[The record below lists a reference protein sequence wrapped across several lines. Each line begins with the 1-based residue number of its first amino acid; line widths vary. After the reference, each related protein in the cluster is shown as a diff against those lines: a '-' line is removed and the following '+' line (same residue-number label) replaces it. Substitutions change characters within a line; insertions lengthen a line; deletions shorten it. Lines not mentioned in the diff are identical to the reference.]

1 MEILISPARVKLGN
15 NFCKKSLET
24 SMATTIEDKTLLVLI
39 SIHCP
44 FHGNGDSLTERE
56 VAISL
61 WGETAITSS
70 PSTDEK
76 VLSCFIFS
84 PFSSDLLCC
93 RGGGVTFP
101 FTQFIDFCA

>member
-1 MEILISPARVKLGN
+1 
-15 NFCKKSLET
+15 
-24 SMATTIEDKTLLVLI
+24 MATTTEDKTLLVLI
-39 SIHCP
+39 SIH
-44 FHGNGDSLTERE
+44 SLTERAVE
-56 VAISL
+56 ISL

>member
-1 MEILISPARVKLGN
+1 
-15 NFCKKSLET
+15 
-24 SMATTIEDKTLLVLI
+24 MATTTEDKTLLVLI
-39 SIHCP
+39 SIH
-44 FHGNGDSLTERE
+44 SLTERAVE
-56 VAISL
+56 ISL

-93 RGGGVTFP
+93 RGGGGDLSLHTVH
-101 FTQFIDFCA
+101 